1 MHDGLSLSPNRVDAP
16 EQSDIFR
23 YLSRLRIDDE
33 VVGLAVPEQGRAY
46 SVYERPE
53 IERERWF

>member
-1 MHDGLSLSPNRVDAP
+1 MTGLSLSPNHVDAP

-46 SVYERPE
+46 PVHKRPKV
-53 IERERWF
+53 ERERWF